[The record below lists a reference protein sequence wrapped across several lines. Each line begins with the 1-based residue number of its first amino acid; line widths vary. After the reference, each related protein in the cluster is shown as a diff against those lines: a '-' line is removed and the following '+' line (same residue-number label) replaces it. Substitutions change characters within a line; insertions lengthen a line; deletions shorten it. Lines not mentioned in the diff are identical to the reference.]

1 MNLRLAPNPY
11 FCTLLVSIEVQNLS
25 KRYGSQLAVNDIS
38 FSIGTGEIVGFL
50 GPNGAGKST
59 TMKMLT
65 CFIPPTSGTASVC
78 GYSIAEESLKV
89 RSVVGYLPEHN
100 PLYLDMFVKE
110 YLEFAAGLGK
120 VKNIKQ
126 QVQSVIDQTNLGKE
140 QHKKIGQLSKG
151 FRQRVGLAQA
161 MIHDPQVLILD
172 EPTSGFD
179 PNQVLEIRS
188 LIKELG
194 RNKTILLSTHIMQE
208 VEALCDRV
216 IIINQGS
223 IVADDKLADL
233 HSLASGNV
241 TVRVQFG
248 SAVSQNSLM
257 EIEGCTSA
265 VNFEG
270 NTWKLSGNKDNF
282 RQSVSHFALS
292 NNLEVLELVSEKN
305 SLEEIFRN
313 LTTDVDRL

>member
-1 MNLRLAPNPY
+1 MGSEIIQLRGIVKKFPGVVANNG
-11 FCTLLVSIEVQNLS
+11 VNLS
-25 KRYGSQLAVNDIS
+25 VRTGSIHAI
-38 FSIGTGEIVGFL
+38 IGE
-50 GPNGAGKST
+50 NGAGKST

-65 CFIPPTSGTASVC
+65 GYLQPTSGEAEIC
-78 GYSIAEESLKV
+78 GKNIQLEALEVKKLI
-89 RSVVGYLPEHN
+89 GYLPEN
-100 PLYLDMFVKE
+100 TPLYMDMYVREFLAFVAE
-110 YLEFAAGLGK
+110 TYGLKSIAQK
-120 VKNIKQ
+120 VEEVIKLVGLTQ
-126 QVQSVIDQTNLGKE
+126 E

-194 RNKTILLSTHIMQE
+194 RDKTILLSTHIMQE

-223 IVADDKLADL
+223 IVADDRLADL
-233 HSLASGNV
+233 QSLAADHFS
-241 TVRVQFG
+241 VRVQFG
-248 SAVSQNSLM
+248 VAVQEKMLL

-265 VNFEG
+265 TNLQG
-270 NTWKLSGNKDNF
+270 NTWKLIGNQENF
-282 RQSVSHFALS
+282 RQAVSHFALS

-313 LTTDVDRL
+313 LTTHVDHL

>member
-1 MNLRLAPNPY
+1 LLNPIFAPLP
-11 FCTLLVSIEVQNLS
+11 VSINVHNLS

-65 CFIPPTSGTASVC
+65 CFIPPTSGTAEVC
-78 GYSIAEESLKV
+78 GFSIGEQSMKV

-100 PLYLDMFVKE
+100 PLYLDMYVKE
-110 YLEFAAGLGK
+110 YLSFAAGLGQ
-120 VKNIKQ
+120 VKNVKD
-126 QVQSVIDQTNLGKE
+126 SVERVISQTNLGSE
-140 QHKKIGQLSKG
+140 QHKRIGQLSKG
-151 FRQRVGLAQA
+151 YRQRVGLAQA

-194 RNKTILLSTHIMQE
+194 KNKTILLSTHIMQE

-223 IVADDKLADL
+223 IVADDKIADL
-233 HSLASGNV
+233 QALAAGTF
-241 TVRVQFG
+241 TVRVQFV
-248 SAVSQNSLM
+248 SAVLQKSLL
-257 EIEGCTSA
+257 EIDGCISA
-265 VNFEG
+265 TNLEG
-270 NTWKLSGNKDNF
+270 NSWKLTGNHENF
-282 RQSVSHFALS
+282 RQSVSQFALS
-292 NNLEVLELVSEKN
+292 RNLEVLELVSEKN

-313 LTTDVDRL
+313 LTTHVDHL

>member
-1 MNLRLAPNPY
+1 MPPNPY
-11 FCTLLVSIEVQNLS
+11 FCTLPVSIEVRNLS

-38 FSIGTGEIVGFL
+38 FTIGTGEIVGFL

-65 CFIPPTSGTASVC
+65 CFIPPTSGSASVC
-78 GYSIAEESLKV
+78 GFSIEEQSMKV

-100 PLYLDMFVKE
+100 PLYLDMYVKE
-110 YLEFAAGLGK
+110 YLAFAAGLGK
-120 VKNIKQ
+120 VKNVNS
-126 QVQSVIDQTNLGKE
+126 QVQKVIDQTNLGKE

-194 RNKTILLSTHIMQE
+194 RDKTILLSTHIMQE

-223 IVADDKLADL
+223 IVADDRLADL
-233 HSLASGNV
+233 QSLAADHFS
-241 TVRVQFG
+241 VRVQFG
-248 SAVSQNSLM
+248 VAVQEKMLL

-265 VNFEG
+265 TNLQG
-270 NTWKLSGNKDNF
+270 NTWKLIGNQENF
-282 RQSVSHFALS
+282 RQAVSHFALS

-313 LTTDVDRL
+313 LTTHVDHL